1 MFISYSPFNC
11 AWRNGGPERARGLQQ
26 PHSPSNSHCP
36 LASMLDQ
43 MGFTSLWEK
52 AVLRHKPC
60 PWGTGSLLGQE
71 EAQIGPYPGG
81 VSP

>member
-1 MFISYSPFNC
+1 MEKWRPREGKELAATPGQGRDPIAPQAPNC
-11 AWRNGGPERARGLQQ
+11 P
-26 PHSPSNSHCP
+26 P
-36 LASMLDQ
+36 ASMLAQ

-52 AVLRHKPC
+52 AVPRHKQY

-71 EAQIGPYPGG
+71 EAQIGQCPRG